1 MVLRHLY
8 AYSLRVASIVKKEYK
23 KGRLV
28 RPFLLPCINIR
39 YNTSLTF
46 HQKPIDDLHT
56 PRAFPDLV
64 VRHRPSY

>member
-56 PRAFPDLV
+56 PKTFLDPV
-64 VRHRPSY
+64 VRHHPSC

>member
-8 AYSLRVASIVKKEYK
+8 AYSLRVVSIVKKEYK

-39 YNTSLTF
+39 YNTSLIF
-46 HQKPIDDLHT
+46 HQKPIDDQHT
-56 PRAFPDLV
+56 PKTLPDPAGHL
-64 VRHRPSY
+64 HPSY